1 MEYKEVLDYY
11 SKELV
16 KKEISDYCK
25 GRWVALEGPS
35 EEKRTFF
42 RYIGKKPLKVEEER
56 DVEAVLK
63 RFRFFKPRTFY
74 ATANVYRKLD
84 SKEDLEEPDNIA
96 LSSPIWDIDNELDR
110 WKQTLEA
117 ATAIIEELE
126 RAGVVK
132 SVFLKW
138 SGRGCHVHIHEK
150 AFSPELL
157 KEHNPLDVSYSIVE
171 YVLRR
176 TQDKIKELARSSE
189 GAKRPLAVENDM
201 DLKRVFTVPLSLHR
215 SLDLAAICFKPDEM
229 DDFSV
234 NWPNPHELRH
244 NIRWK
249 EYEIGEAD
257 DIAKRA
263 LAEVGGYFKA
273 KAVGVVR
280 TRVGVPV
287 TKDKRSERFER
298 KARKL
303 GRFQVMGLLQAARYY
318 VLKGNLEKA
327 KSFGLNRAI
336 FYAWAKRTGGRVG
349 RRAAKAKAARPLPVE
364 EVKEIQRL
372 EEHVGDETAYLSK
385 EGFFSIGDQVQRP
398 EDYDRQIAGKIS
410 SVIPYD
416 QAWNAALRYVSTFP
430 REVLLDQR
438 GFFEKVYKPVRDKFF
453 ELVEKDQKQARLEL

>member
-1 MEYKEVLDYY
+1 MEYNEVLDYY
-11 SKELV
+11 SRELV

-25 GRWVALEGPS
+25 GRWVALEAPS

-63 RFRFFKPRTFY
+63 RFKFFKPRTFY
-74 ATANVYRKLD
+74 ATANVYKKLD

-96 LSSPIWDIDNELDR
+96 LSSPIWDVDNELER

-157 KEHNPLDVSYSIVE
+157 KEHNPLDISYSIVE

-176 TQDKIKELARSSE
+176 TQDKIKELAKSSE

-201 DLKRVFTVPLSLHR
+201 DLKRVFTVPLSLYR

-234 NWPNPHELRH
+234 SWLDPHELRH

-263 LAEVGGYFKA
+263 LAEIGGYFKA
-273 KAVGVVR
+273 KAVGMVR
-280 TRVGVPV
+280 TRVGVPA

-327 KSFGLNRAI
+327 KSFG
-336 FYAWAKRTGGRVG
+336 
-349 RRAAKAKAARPLPVE
+349 
-364 EVKEIQRL
+364 
-372 EEHVGDETAYLSK
+372 
-385 EGFFSIGDQVQRP
+385 
-398 EDYDRQIAGKIS
+398 
-410 SVIPYD
+410 
-416 QAWNAALRYVSTFP
+416 
-430 REVLLDQR
+430 
-438 GFFEKVYKPVRDKFF
+438 
-453 ELVEKDQKQARLEL
+453 